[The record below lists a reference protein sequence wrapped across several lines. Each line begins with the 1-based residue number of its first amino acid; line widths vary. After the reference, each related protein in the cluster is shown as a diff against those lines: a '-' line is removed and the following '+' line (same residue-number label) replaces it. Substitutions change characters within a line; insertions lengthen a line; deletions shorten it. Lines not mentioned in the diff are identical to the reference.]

1 MYCPECESE
10 YREGITECPEC
21 KVALVTSSG
30 ENEMST
36 GNDNSSENQD
46 LSEILESQDS
56 ALVNDVV
63 AALEQD
69 NIPYLVQSGTAFD
82 WNPETSEASEKQVLT
97 WKAVVWVPNL
107 YAEKCGEIVQGFR
120 AKLEDPYKEIP

>member
-1 MYCPECESE
+1 MYCPECQSE

-21 KVALVTSSG
+21 KVALVEKLG
-30 ENEMST
+30 EAGPST
-36 GNDNSSENQD
+36 DGESTAAKQD
-46 LSEILESQDS
+46 LSEMLESQDS

-82 WNPETSEASEKQVLT
+82 WNPETAAPAENPTLT
-97 WKAVVWVPNL
+97 WKAVVW
-107 YAEKCGEIVQGFR
+107 
-120 AKLEDPYKEIP
+120 